1 MDHGFLDL
9 LIKHAD
15 ENDPIDL
22 SDVETSRFLRD
33 LDVPLVAV
41 LWRDPKEPDKVHHWL
56 TKHPP
61 TGVTVEAMSF
71 WLTNL
76 PKDGF
81 KIVDTP
87 NGPEVRALEMRQRS
101 DGKLEVIGP
110 TDCADCGMKTGIRGE
125 WYLVHDEVWQK
136 AWQGAEAYLAGN
148 DHSFLCEEILCIGCL
163 EKRLGRQLTPADF
176 PKGEGPHPWYR
187 SKRLRNR
194 MDGA

>member
-125 WYLVHDEVWQK
+125 WYLVHDEV
-136 AWQGAEAYLAGN
+136 
-148 DHSFLCEEILCIGCL
+148 
-163 EKRLGRQLTPADF
+163 
-176 PKGEGPHPWYR
+176 
-187 SKRLRNR
+187 
-194 MDGA
+194 